1 MPTEPFHAEDENF
14 VSLTADSSGERLD
27 RYLAAHLPDRSRSEV
42 QRWIQAGLVLV
53 NGEPVKASHRLEAGD
68 DIWIEVPPPESY
80 SVEPEPIPLD
90 VRYEDDDL
98 LVVNKPAGMVTH
110 PAPGHMHGTLVNAL
124 LHHIPDLK
132 GIGGV
137 ERPGIVH
144 RLDKDTS
151 GLLVVAKNDVAHRFL
166 QEQFKE
172 RTVEKR
178 YLALVFGF
186 LTPRR
191 GRIEAPIG
199 RDPRHRQRM
208 AVVPPGK
215 GREAVTEY
223 VVLKYYREAITTH
236 RLPFTLTQA
245 SPKTGRTHQIRVH
258 LAYIG
263 HPIVGDKVY
272 GHRKQPLPLG
282 RHFLHA
288 GYLRFRRPRDGEW
301 VEVEAELPDD
311 LQRVID
317 MLVEER
323 V

>member
-1 MPTEPFHAEDENF
+1 M
-14 VSLTADSSGERLD
+14 
-27 RYLAAHLPDRSRSEV
+27 
-42 QRWIQAGLVLV
+42 VLV
-53 NGEPVKASHRLEAGD
+53 NGELVKASYRIEAGD
-68 DIWIEVPPPESY
+68 DIWVEVPPPDSY

-90 VRYEDDDL
+90 VRYEDEDL

-110 PAPGHMHGTLVNAL
+110 PAPGHARGTLVNAL

-132 GIGGV
+132 GVGGV

-144 RLDKDTS
+144 RLDRDTS

-166 QEQFKE
+166 QEQFKG

-178 YLALVFGF
+178 YIALVFGF

-208 AVVPPGK
+208 AVVAADK

-223 VVLKYYREAITTH
+223 TVLKYYQDERTSGDA
-236 RLPFTLTQA
+236 PFTLVRV

-263 HPIVGDKVY
+263 HPIVGDRVY
-272 GHRKQPLPLG
+272 GHRKQRLPLS

-288 GYLRFRRPRDGEW
+288 GYLRFKRPRDREW

-311 LQRVID
+311 LQRVLG
-317 MLVEER
+317 MLTEER
-323 V
+323 PL

>member
-1 MPTEPFHAEDENF
+1 MSPEPSVMNKGEII
-14 VSLTADSSGERLD
+14 SLTADTAGERID
-27 RYLAAHLPDRSRSEV
+27 KYLASRLPNRSRAEV
-42 QRWIQAGLVLV
+42 QRWIRARLVLV
-53 NGEPVKASHRLEAGD
+53 NGEPIKASYRLEAGD
-68 DIWIEVPPPESY
+68 GIQIEIPPQESYPVRPES
-80 SVEPEPIPLD
+80 IPLD

-110 PAPGHMHGTLVNAL
+110 PAPGHMSGTLVNAL
-124 LHHIPDLK
+124 LHYLPNLE
-132 GIGGV
+132 GVGGV

-166 QEQFKE
+166 QEQFKG

-178 YLALVFGF
+178 YTALVFGF

-208 AVVPPGK
+208 AVVSAGK
-215 GREAVTEY
+215 GREAATEY
-223 VVLKYYREAITTH
+223 VVMGYYCDERTT
-236 RLPFTLTQA
+236 RRSPFTLVEV

-263 HPIVGDKVY
+263 HPIVGDRVY
-272 GHRKQPLPLG
+272 GHRKQPLPLN

-288 GYLRFRRPRDGEW
+288 GHLRFRRPSDGEW
-301 VEVEAELPDD
+301 VEVQSELPDD
-311 LQRVID
+311 LTRALGI
-317 MLVEER
+317 LSEE
-323 V
+323 